1 MKKSSLLKQKDEI
14 VGVLEIKDSSF
25 LTIDCIKRT
34 MPEWKEKEL
43 FVDWMFVTEQ
53 ELWESTGIYP
63 TKVDTALSTT
73 SKYIQEHTLPDG
85 TVKTI

>member
-1 MKKSSLLKQKDEI
+1 MRKNSLLKQSDKI
-14 VGVLEIKDSSF
+14 VRVLEVKDSSI

-34 MPEWKEKEL
+34 MPEWKEKKL
-43 FVDWMFVTEQ
+43 FVDWMPVTEQ

-73 SKYIQEHTLPDG
+73 SKYIQDYHAENTDCRG
-85 TVKTI
+85 